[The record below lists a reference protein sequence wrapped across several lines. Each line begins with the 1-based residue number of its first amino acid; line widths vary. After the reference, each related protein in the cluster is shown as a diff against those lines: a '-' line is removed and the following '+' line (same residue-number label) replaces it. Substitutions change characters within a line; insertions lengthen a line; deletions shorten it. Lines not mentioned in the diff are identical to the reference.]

1 MLVFGCMLSAQLVDS
16 AKNELMQ
23 RKMSADWGRSEAACR
38 VPVMPPARCCPGAAG
53 TQLCRAACAAQHRT
67 LPHRTNPS
75 PARSTMVL
83 PLPLIALVIALL
95 RLAQDSVPL
104 VLYVRLR
111 QLRDTLRLG
120 SLSRAALVA
129 SAPPSR
135 AALVAA

>member
-1 MLVFGCMLSAQLVDS
+1 
-16 AKNELMQ
+16 
-23 RKMSADWGRSEAACR
+23 
-38 VPVMPPARCCPGAAG
+38 
-53 TQLCRAACAAQHRT
+53 
-67 LPHRTNPS
+67 
-75 PARSTMVL
+75 MVL